1 MSDAASDSAVRA
13 PARRA
18 RFATAVVFA
27 LHAAVFA
34 AWTPHIPAVKE
45 RLGLNDGTLG
55 VALLGAPVG
64 SVVAMLLVGGL
75 VARWGSRRVVLVTV
89 LGYGLASP
97 ALGLAGSPSA
107 LFAALALWGGLQ
119 GALDVA
125 MNSQGIAVERGYGRP
140 ILSGFHAWWSFGG
153 FIGVGLGVLLISVGV
168 GLAAQ
173 MAGFTALLA
182 VLVWPLTRAMLGDD
196 HAVDEHRLGLPW
208 RDRGVLVLAVVVFA
222 GLLCEGAVG
231 DWAALYLRETV
242 GVSAESAGTGYAVFA
257 VMMFA
262 GRAMGDRWVTRF
274 GPARVVGVL
283 AAVGAVGL
291 AVALLV
297 GGFWPALIGFGAFGL
312 GIACVVPVVFSAAA
326 ARSRA
331 HAAQAI
337 AGVATAGWA
346 GFLLGPPLIGLLS
359 HATSLPLALA
369 VLPLLCLG
377 VALGSRALG
386 GTPANR

>member
-1 MSDAASDSAVRA
+1 MSDAAVLV
-13 PARRA
+13 PARGA

-45 RLGLNDGTLG
+45 RLRLNDGTLG
-55 VALLGAPVG
+55 VTLLGAPVG
-64 SVVAMLLVGGL
+64 SVLAMLLVGGL
-75 VARWGSRRVVLVTV
+75 VARWGSRRVVLVTL
-89 LGYGLASP
+89 LGYGAASP
-97 ALGLAGSPSA
+97 ALGLAGSPAA

-153 FIGVGLGVLLISVGV
+153 FVGVGLGALLIAFDV

-173 MAGFTALLA
+173 MVGFTALVA
-182 VLVWPLTRAMLGDD
+182 VLAWPLTRAMLGDD
-196 HAVDEHRLGLPW
+196 HAVDDHKLGLPW
-208 RDRGVLVLAVVVFA
+208 RDRRVLVLAAVVFG

-231 DWAALYLRETV
+231 DWAALYLRGVV
-242 GVSAESAGTGYAVFA
+242 GVSAEGAGLGYAVFA
-257 VMMFA
+257 VMMFV
-262 GRAMGDRWVTRF
+262 GRVMGDRWVARF

-283 AAVGAVGL
+283 AAVGAVVL
-291 AVALLV
+291 AAALLV
-297 GGFWPALIGFGAFGL
+297 GEFWLALVGFGAFGL
-312 GIACVVPVVFSAAA
+312 GIACIVPVVFSAAA
-326 ARSRA
+326 AQSEA

-359 HATSLPLALA
+359 HATSLSLALA

-377 VALGSRALG
+377 IVLASRTLG
-386 GTPANR
+386 GRA